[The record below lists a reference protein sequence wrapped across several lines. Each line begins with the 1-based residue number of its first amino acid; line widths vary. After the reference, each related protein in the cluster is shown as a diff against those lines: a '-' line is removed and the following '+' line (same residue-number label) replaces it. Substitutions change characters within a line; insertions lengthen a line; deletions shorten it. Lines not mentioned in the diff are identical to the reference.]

1 MKKKILILIKFI
13 LIYYIKGEFQRG
25 YLIFKG
31 NKSRVNVPI
40 ISEQSSIYA
49 VIYPIQQVAR
59 DIEFWTRPSISP
71 FFAAWKFVLL
81 CRYMYIGHNE

>member
-13 LIYYIKGEFQRG
+13 LIYYIKGEFQRV

-31 NKSRVNVPI
+31 NKSRVNVSI

-59 DIEFWTRPSISP
+59 DTEFWTRPSISP

-81 CRYMYIGHNE
+81 CRNMYIGHNV